1 MARSSALRRE
11 PLRYAR
17 PVSRRWRATAL
28 AGSVVAALALPEVAS
43 AHVGK
48 VPISR
53 VANDWLNAPLVFT
66 AATLAALLFIQ
77 AFVRLRRRGR
87 SDHAPWTRPLLFAAG
102 LALAVLP
109 LVSPLD
115 AAGDQYLLSAH
126 MLQHV
131 LIGDAAPLLL
141 VLAVR
146 GPLVF
151 FLLPP
156 VVLKPLASSQ
166 ALRAFLRALLN
177 PSVTFGVW
185 LVVILGWHVPAAYD
199 YTLTHP
205 VVHDLEHAMFVVVG
219 TLVWIQLIDP
229 ARHARLTRGGK
240 IAFAFGMLVF
250 GHPISDAMI
259 FSPTFIYPSYAA
271 QPERLL
277 GLSVMTDQR
286 LAGLIML
293 VEQLLTFGTFIAVML
308 WPLVRH
314 RTVRPVGLQRP
325 A

>member
-1 MARSSALRRE
+1 
-11 PLRYAR
+11 
-17 PVSRRWRATAL
+17 VSRRWRTTAL
-28 AGSVVAALALPEVAS
+28 AGPCFAALALPAVAS
-43 AHVGK
+43 AHAGD

-53 VANDWLNAPLVFT
+53 IGGDWDAAPVVL
-66 AATLAALLFIQ
+66 AAAALAALLFAQ
-77 AFVRLRRRGR
+77 AFIRLRRRGR
-87 SDHAPWTRPLLFAAG
+87 ADHAPWTRPLLFAAG

-151 FLLPP
+151 FLLPAA
-156 VVLKPLASSQ
+156 VLKPLASSRG
-166 ALRAFLRALLN
+166 LRAFLGTLLR
-177 PSVTFGVW
+177 PSVTFALW
-185 LVVILGWHVPAAYD
+185 LTVMLGWHVPAAYD
-199 YTLTHP
+199 FALTHP
-205 VVHDLEHAMFVVVG
+205 IVHDLEHAMFVVVG

-229 ARHARLTRGGK
+229 ARQAKLTRGGK
-240 IAFAFGMLVF
+240 IAFAFGMLVL

-259 FSPTFIYPSYAA
+259 FSPTPIYHSYAA

-308 WPLVRH
+308 WPLLRN
-314 RTVRPVGLQRP
+314 RAARPVGLQR

>member
-1 MARSSALRRE
+1 M
-11 PLRYAR
+11 
-17 PVSRRWRATAL
+17 SRRWRATAL
-28 AGSVVAALALPEVAS
+28 AGSFVAALALPEVAA
-43 AHVGK
+43 AHVGR
-48 VPISR
+48 VPVSHI
-53 VANDWLNAPLVFT
+53 ANDWQAAPLVLT
-66 AATLAALLFIQ
+66 AAALGALLFAQ

-87 SDHAPWTRPLLFAAG
+87 PDHAPWTRPLLFAAG

-115 AAGDQYLLSAH
+115 AAADQYLLSAH

-156 VVLKPLASSQ
+156 AVLKPLAASQ
-166 ALRAFLRALLN
+166 PLRAFLRTLLR
-177 PSVTFGVW
+177 PSVTFALW
-185 LVVILGWHVPAAYD
+185 LVVMLGWHVPAAYD

-229 ARHARLTRGGK
+229 ARHRRLTRGGK

-259 FSPTFIYPSYAA
+259 FSPTAVYHSYAA
-271 QPERLL
+271 QPARLL
-277 GLSVMTDQR
+277 GIGVMTDQR

-308 WPLVRH
+308 WPLLRH
-314 RTVRPVGLQRP
+314 RAARPVELQR
-325 A
+325 AA